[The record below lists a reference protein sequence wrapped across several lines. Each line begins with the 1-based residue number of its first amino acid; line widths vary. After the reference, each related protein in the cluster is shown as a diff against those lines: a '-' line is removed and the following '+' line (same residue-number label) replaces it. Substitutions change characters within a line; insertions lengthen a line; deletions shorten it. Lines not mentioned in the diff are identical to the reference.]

1 MKHSW
6 NTSNVHKFLSYSI
19 LQLLQKNDTF
29 DRSSLGTPFSYWQ
42 TASVKIIN
50 MWMIRLSSP
59 VLYGILRTDVL

>member
-6 NTSNVHKFLSYSI
+6 NTSNVQKFLSYSI

-50 MWMIRLSSP
+50 MWMIRF
-59 VLYGILRTDVL
+59 Y